1 MSKSIALA
9 EDDSDDQLLFS
20 EALKQVCKESTLHA
34 VVNGMQMLDLLEE
47 GKKSLPDVIV
57 LDVNMPG
64 MSGIECLRIIRKTN
78 GLDHL
83 PVIIM
88 STSTNPKTIDE
99 AFAHGA
105 DSYAVKPGKF
115 DDLKRIVEKI
125 IVTDWASIAATK
137 DRNNFMMKPH
147 AAIR

>member
-1 MSKSIALA
+1 M
-9 EDDSDDQLLFS
+9 
-20 EALKQVCKESTLHA
+20 H
-34 VVNGMQMLDLLEE
+34 MLDLLEE
-47 GKKSLPDVIV
+47 RKKSLPDVIV

-64 MSGIECLRIIRKTN
+64 MSGIECLRIIRKTK

-99 AFAHGA
+99 AFIHGA

-125 IVTDWASIAATK
+125 IVTDWASISQTK
-137 DRNNFMMKPH
+137 DRDNFMMKPH

>member
-1 MSKSIALA
+1 MLKSVALA

-20 EALKQVCKESTLHA
+20 EALKQVSKESILHA
-34 VVNGMQMLDLLEE
+34 VSTGVQLLDFLK
-47 GKKSLPDVIV
+47 GNKKSLPDVIV

-64 MSGIECLRIIRKTN
+64 MSGIECLRIIRKTR

-88 STSTNPKTIDE
+88 STSTHPETIND
-99 AFAHGA
+99 AFTSGA

-115 DDLKRIVEKI
+115 DDLKRIVDKI
-125 IVTDWASIAATK
+125 VITDWPAVAATK
-137 DRNNFMMKPH
+137 DRANFMMKPH
-147 AAIR
+147 TAIR

>member
-1 MSKSIALA
+1 VSKSIALA

-34 VVNGMQMLDLLEE
+34 VSTGMQLLDLLEDN
-47 GKKSLPDVIV
+47 KKSLPDVIV

-64 MSGIECLRIIRKTN
+64 MSGIECLKIIRQTK

-88 STSTNPKTIDE
+88 STSTNPKTIED
-99 AFAHGA
+99 AFSSGA

-115 DDLKRIVEKI
+115 DDLKRIVDKI
-125 IVTDWASIAATK
+125 VGTDWAAIAATK
-137 DRNNFMMKPH
+137 NHNNFMMKPH